1 MVEIK
6 WYANDTVAAALEEAR
21 EWQKPILVDLW
32 HPTCTGCEKL
42 FIDTYQDES
51 VRAFLTECFVSIKYN
66 TTMPTVW
73 GKRLM
78 ASVAHVWHPDL
89 IVLDY
94 RLTELRRIVGYLPPS
109 DFIAQLQVAAGLMD
123 LFHGLA
129 ADAYN
134 SFDRVMRDHP
144 ESGAAPEAMYW
155 AGVAA
160 YRVGGGLSAL
170 AARWESLRARYPSSE
185 WARRADCLDVTIPP
199 EGLSMADPSAIGAC
213 PSSTNAR

>member
-1 MVEIK
+1 MAEIK

-32 HPTCTGCEKL
+32 HPTCHGCAKL
-42 FIDTYQDES
+42 FIDTYQDEG
-51 VRAFLTECFVSIKYN
+51 VRAFLAESFVSIKYN

-94 RLTELRRIVGYLPPS
+94 RLTQLRRIVGYLPPS

-134 SFDRVMRDHP
+134 SFDRAVRDHP

-160 YRVGGGLSAL
+160 YRVGGGVSAL
-170 AARWESLRARYPSSE
+170 TARWESLAARYPSSE
-185 WARRADCLDVTIPP
+185 WTRRADCLDVVIPP
-199 EGLSMADPSAIGAC
+199 QGFSMTDPSAIGRC
-213 PSSTNAR
+213 PSLVNAK